1 MKETKEER
9 FTRVAEKRINRV
21 LESLRVLSNCSN
33 RRMYNWSDEQLKKI
47 WYTID
52 RELRSCKQSFENKK
66 PNKFRFK

>member
-9 FTRVAEKRINRV
+9 FTRVAEKRVNRV

-33 RRMYNWSDEQLKKI
+33 RRMYNWSDKQLKKI

-52 RELRSCKQSFENKK
+52 RELRSCKQNFENINT
-66 PNKFRFK
+66 NKFMF